1 MIKPYATLLDQAIQ
15 EKGFLI
21 FAHRGL
27 SQGDIVENTIASMR
41 ASFRA
46 GADAVEMDV
55 VKSIDGDFFVFHD
68 GCEARLFGTET
79 RNLLTLS
86 TAEINA
92 LRYRNNI
99 GLQTEAKVE
108 TLADFL
114 NALPADKL
122 MNMDR
127 SWAHFATLLPY
138 LDGFSIETRLLLKAP
153 SQAVHLDTMARHEK
167 KYMFL
172 AICCDLADVERA
184 LTYQDTLNLVGLE
197 LLAGSDDHPFMQSD
211 YVRQLKKKGLHV
223 LVNSLNLGREQS
235 GETNVLWG
243 SFDDNV
249 SVVESPEKGWGDI
262 IAQGADMIDTDWP
275 ALLANYRQTLG

>member
-1 MIKPYATLLDQAIQ
+1 MIKPYTDLLDQTIR

-55 VKSIDGDFFVFHD
+55 VKSTDGDFFVFHD

-92 LRYRNNI
+92 LHYRNNI
-99 GLQTEAKVE
+99 GLQTGSKVE

-153 SQAVHLDTMARHEK
+153 SQAVHLDAMARHEK

-184 LTYQDTLNLVGLE
+184 LTYQDKLNLVGLE
-197 LLAGSDDHPFMQSD
+197 LLADSDDHPFMQESFLKS
-211 YVRQLKKKGLHV
+211 LKKDGLYSMIHP
-223 LVNSLNLGREQS
+223 LNLGEGRK
-235 GETNVLWG
+235 LWG

-249 SVVESPEKGWGDI
+249 SVVESPEKGWGNI
-262 IAQGADMIDTDWP
+262 IAQGANMIDTDWP